1 MEKLLICYEQ
11 QSRCIAELE
20 EYIDELERTN
30 SMKDEQIER
39 LKGSK
44 EREMELQLQESLYQK
59 EMTKDEL
66 DEKNKMLSLV
76 NGQLRFYELER

>member
-1 MEKLLICYEQ
+1 MICYEQ

-20 EYIDELERTN
+20 EYIDELERTS

-44 EREMELQLQESLYQK
+44 EREMELQLQESIYQK
-59 EMTKDEL
+59 EATRDEL
-66 DEKNKMLSLV
+66 DEKNRMLSLV

>member
-1 MEKLLICYEQ
+1 MICYEQ

-20 EYIDELERTN
+20 EYIDELERTC

-44 EREMELQLQESLYQK
+44 EREMELQLQESIYQK
-59 EMTKDEL
+59 EATRDEL
-66 DEKNKMLSLV
+66 DEKNRMLSLV